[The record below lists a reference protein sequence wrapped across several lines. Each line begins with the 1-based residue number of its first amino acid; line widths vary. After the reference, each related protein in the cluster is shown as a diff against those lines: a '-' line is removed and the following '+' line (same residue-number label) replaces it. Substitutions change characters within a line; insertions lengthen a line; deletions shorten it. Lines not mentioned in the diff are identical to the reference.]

1 MVEVRADERGGN
13 AENEDRKKIC
23 RRMGNWQRETGRNS
37 ELAHQALDEVDPA
50 WPNADEQLAFDI
62 RERRGLQG
70 MIAILICLSAFD
82 IWDAAVVIG
91 HEYLYP

>member
-1 MVEVRADERGGN
+1 M
-13 AENEDRKKIC
+13 
-23 RRMGNWQRETGRNS
+23 
-37 ELAHQALDEVDPA
+37 AHPFY
-50 WPNADEQLAFDI
+50 EQLAFDI

-70 MIAILICLSAFD
+70 MIAILICLCAFN